1 MKPLTISEL
10 ELLAEDLRFF
20 IGGQVQKVTGTINEI
35 GLGIFK
41 NSKTHWFWI
50 VLDKKNPLLVIT
62 EGQPAHKKKTTPV
75 LLFLNAHVNEKILR
89 EVKFERNL
97 GRVLKLEFGNEQD
110 STEIELRLFPH
121 GLNFIV
127 KSGKQQVAW
136 TKIQGLSTAQN
147 IRDIAENEEEIRTPK
162 KLFLE
167 WSNSKNGLNTKND
180 PELNLEAWRSKEKQ
194 KLEKSLLK
202 LREDIEAKRKL
213 LWREAGEFLKRESAL
228 SDDERFENYFDKKK
242 SLSWNIENCFS
253 KAKDL
258 EEKIK
263 RAAAREHELL
273 SSIAGV
279 DRKVPTKKTE
289 NLKSKEKIPQRS
301 LKLSESISAS
311 FGKSAADNLKLLRNA
326 KPWQLWLHLKDYP
339 AAHCIVSF
347 ARGKSISD
355 EELRQIASWLVNET
369 QIVGKNKKIGGK
381 FEVLMAECRF
391 VTPIKGDSLGR
402 VTYRNE
408 RVFTIRV
415 D

>member
-20 IGGQVQKVTGTINEI
+20 IGGQVQKVSGTLNEI
-35 GLGIFK
+35 GLGIWK
-41 NSKTHWFWI
+41 DSRTHWLWS
-50 VLDKKNPLLVIT
+50 VLDKKNPLLLVA
-62 EGQPAHKKKTTPV
+62 EGLPAHKKKTTPV
-75 LLFLNAHVNEKILR
+75 LLFLNAHVNEKVLR
-89 EVKFERNL
+89 DVKFERNL
-97 GRVLKLEFGNEQD
+97 GRVLKLEFDNA
-110 STEIELRLFPH
+110 EIELRLFPH

-127 KSGKQQVAW
+127 KSGHRQVAW
-136 TKIQGLSTAQN
+136 TKIQDLSSSSN
-147 IRDIAENEEEIRTPK
+147 IHEVSEREEDIRTPR

-167 WSNSKNGLNTKND
+167 WSNSKNVLQKKND
-180 PELNLEAWRSKEKQ
+180 PELNIEAWRAKEKQ
-194 KLEKSLLK
+194 KIEKSLLK
-202 LREDIEAKRKL
+202 LREDIEAKRRL
-213 LWREAGEFLKRESAL
+213 RWREAGETLKRENAL
-228 SDDERFENYFDKKK
+228 PDDEGFKNYFDKKK

-253 KAKDL
+253 KAKDI

-263 RAAAREHELL
+263 RALVREKELL
-273 SSIAGV
+273 SSIAGISL
-279 DRKVPTKKTE
+279 KMPIKKTE
-289 NLKSKEKIPQRS
+289 NLVPKQKIPQRT
-301 LKLSESISAS
+301 LKVSEALSAS

-347 ARGKSISD
+347 ARGKAISD
-355 EELRQIASWLVNET
+355 EEIRQIASWLINET

-381 FEVLMAECRF
+381 FEVLIAECRF